1 MKCSFVVVP
10 FSSVG
15 ATAAAIELGL
25 TINAGR
31 VAAGVVIVKVV
42 IVVEEAMDVIEVDFI
57 MLILGFE
64 GEAGT
69 DEGMSCCCCICKAPE
84 VKEAELGL
92 LPTEVATKEEEEGE
106 RGDKGIS

>member
-1 MKCSFVVVP
+1 MKCNFVVVP

-31 VAAGVVIVKVV
+31 VAAVVVV
-42 IVVEEAMDVIEVDFI
+42 ELVMEEAMDVVEVDFI
-57 MLILGFE
+57 MLILGI
-64 GEAGT
+64 EADADT
-69 DEGMSCCCCICKAPE
+69 DGGGSCGCCICKAPE
-84 VKEAELGL
+84 VKEAEVGL
-92 LPTEVATKEEEEGE
+92 LLFEVGAKVEEEEGE